1 MAVSILTSVQH
12 RRTQKGVLGK
22 IGVCGQRG
30 EGEEGKGKRGVSH
43 RYHFTVPEMMASAVR
58 LECRQ
63 HHTTPSLRQIVWH
76 LLQSLVPSRRPVIN
90 TPAAIDYRYGDR
102 VPSASRVYLSWAMWD
117 YCPSYLGPPG
127 GSPEIQYLG
136 DGSRGRRENGP
147 YPRHPWD
154 AREAALQAP
163 RVGQQ

>member
-1 MAVSILTSVQH
+1 MSILTSVQH

-43 RYHFTVPEMMASAVR
+43 RYHFTVPETMASAVR

-102 VPSASRVYLSWAMWD
+102 VPSASRVYFGPVL
-117 YCPSYLGPPG
+117 YLGPSG
-127 GSPEIQYLG
+127 ELRRYLG

-147 YPRHPWD
+147 LTHAIPGILVT
-154 AREAALQAP
+154 ALCRPQC
-163 RVGQQ
+163 GQQ